1 MAVAR
6 HHRAATSLQA
16 GSLRAKSLRCH
27 HNGDTDTNYH
37 CVRHCRC
44 AMLRE
49 HDTRQRITWHT
60 LLCRAKAQALS
71 VIHKPRAKLAR
82 VTSEQVVN
90 YFAAIS
96 SHRIKKLT
104 ITARRKL
111 ESAVKST
118 KLSSSEHG
126 PSQTLYV
133 QSSAIRLS
141 SHASVS
147 LNHLRR
153 TNPES
158 KSQRRKAKQ
167 NKRDVSTGT
176 SNTTTAWAR
185 HGR

>member
-1 MAVAR
+1 VASC
-6 HHRAATSLQA
+6 H
-16 GSLRAKSLRCH
+16 LRACVRAYVRTQPDASMHEMSAVLRCR

-37 CVRHCRC
+37 SVRHCRC
-44 AMLRE
+44 AMLLE

-90 YFAAIS
+90 YFAAKS

-133 QSSAIRLS
+133 QSSAI
-141 SHASVS
+141 
-147 LNHLRR
+147 
-153 TNPES
+153 
-158 KSQRRKAKQ
+158 
-167 NKRDVSTGT
+167 
-176 SNTTTAWAR
+176 
-185 HGR
+185 